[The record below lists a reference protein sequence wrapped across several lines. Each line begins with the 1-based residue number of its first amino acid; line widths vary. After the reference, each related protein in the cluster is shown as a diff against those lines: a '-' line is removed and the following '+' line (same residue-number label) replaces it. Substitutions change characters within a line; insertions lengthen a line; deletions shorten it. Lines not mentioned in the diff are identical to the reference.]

1 MDDRGKRRYPTDDCQ
16 DGMDRSEPAYDRVGK
31 DGPDL
36 ELEILIVDGK
46 TTYRVYGR
54 EYDDLAALPPSVR
67 EAILEAERMVC
78 PTGGTTRVKQSGSP
92 EGLHGEWIADCA
104 AVDTGCE
111 DRIGS
116 RIEAGG
122 QPCSSGHRGAARAQD
137 VPTGRE
143 APERAISG
151 RFLTTYAMMRAGES
165 VATLG
170 ADDDPDSSPDPY
182 VRAMQRREQKIGAVF
197 RTLAYLALLLWTWA
211 EPQGLAPF
219 IFLGFMLADFFTWVA
234 EVFLAG
240 VVWRSRRYRA
250 RDLGLSLLGYGIMF
264 GLLYGLESFEAPEG
278 GLDWA
283 RTESMFAFFFTLCGK
298 TVAIAV
304 RRAAEI
310 TRGY

>member
-1 MDDRGKRRYPTDDCQ
+1 
-16 DGMDRSEPAYDRVGK
+16 MDRSEPEYDRVGK
-31 DGPDL
+31 DGPGL
-36 ELEILIVDGK
+36 ELEILTVDGR

-54 EYDDLAALPPSVR
+54 EYDDFAALPPSVR
-67 EAILEAERMVC
+67 EAILEAERMAG
-78 PTGGTTRVKQSGSP
+78 PTGSTTGVEQTGSP
-92 EGLHGEWIADCA
+92 EGLHGEWSADCA

-122 QPCSSGHRGAARAQD
+122 QPCSSGHGGAARAQD
-137 VPTGRE
+137 VPTE
-143 APERAISG
+143 APELAAPG
-151 RFLTTYAMMRAGES
+151 KFFTTHAMMRARES
-165 VATLG
+165 VATLC

-182 VRAMQRREQKIGAVF
+182 LRAMQRREQKIGAVF

-211 EPQGLAPF
+211 EPEGLAPF

-250 RDLGLSLLGYGIMF
+250 RDLGFSLLGFGIMF

-278 GLDWA
+278 GRDWA
-283 RTESMFAFFFTLCGK
+283 RSESMFAFFFTLCGK